1 MLRIQ
6 MDVPWQ
12 DEAVQSPP
20 LSINPADRLFP
31 LQDHDELFRVK
42 ANARSGEMVL
52 QEPEFAFELYLAEE
66 ESVEGEPL
74 FDYLENTLSHVGRI
88 CVLFG
93 KHVLAWISGTS
104 KLRPNNS
111 PTYRQNWLLF
121 KTCDIHMI

>member
-93 KHVLAWISGTS
+93 KHVLA
-104 KLRPNNS
+104 
-111 PTYRQNWLLF
+111 
-121 KTCDIHMI
+121 